1 MLLPVR
7 QKEGVPVFQEGLSP
21 ASAALPGLSSGHRL
35 PLPRAL
41 PLSAGLPQCLALIC
55 CRKSPWTSC
64 LFPLISQ
71 VPTGTWEVGCAQ
83 RLERKLQLDNSEGQ
97 CSADVISTSLLRPEE
112 VVFFSI
118 FLQVTLL
125 LHPARCLSASV

>member
-7 QKEGVPVFQEGLSP
+7 QKEGVPVFQEGAESRLCRSP
-21 ASAALPGLSSGHRL
+21 RSIFGPSAP
-35 PLPRAL
+35 PPRAL
-41 PLSAGLPQCLALIC
+41 PLSAGLPQCLPLIC